1 MRAGKQRTR
10 SHSQGRLVQTWTQ
23 RTKVDTEESR
33 ALAEWPWDTRCREQG
48 SVRCAGA
55 GRGSGGSWLLE
66 VSVVPRAA
74 MRGQDMGTEKTGR
87 LEDRRTGRQE
97 DRKTGGQEDRRT
109 GGQEDKIGRAHV

>member
-1 MRAGKQRTR
+1 MLVCATDAEGRAQLGGRNGEKEAGTEVRAGKQRTR

-74 MRGQDMGTEKTGR
+74 MRGQDMGTEK
-87 LEDRRTGRQE
+87 LSE
-97 DRKTGGQEDRRT
+97 
-109 GGQEDKIGRAHV
+109 